1 MLLMYNSLLSSLSLV
16 ALLLGSSTGTL
27 ASGFSPPFGRQ
38 HQQQRPQHSLF
49 SAPQTRHGHILHH
62 KSAIVKTSSASTT
75 RWTQLSVPRGG
86 GGGGGSHALKA
97 TSSSSSNSKKPF
109 NTGTECPVTGAA
121 TVLSS
126 LWGTFGVVYILAKAI
141 KRVLPIAMEPFQA
154 SSGSVALSQF
164 ELGCVP
170 LNSFERDETN
180 CARQEI
186 RDLL

>member
-1 MLLMYNSLLSSLSLV
+1 MLLMYNSLLSSLSFV

-38 HQQQRPQHSLF
+38 HQQQQHSF
-49 SAPQTRHGHILHH
+49 YAPQKLQGRFLHH
-62 KSAIVKTSSASTT
+62 KSATSRSSSSST

-86 GGGGGSHALKA
+86 GGGSHALKA
-97 TSSSSSNSKKPF
+97 TSPSSPSSNKKPF

-121 TVLSS
+121 TVFSS

-170 LNSFERDETN
+170 CSLERDEN
-180 CARQEI
+180 
-186 RDLL
+186 L